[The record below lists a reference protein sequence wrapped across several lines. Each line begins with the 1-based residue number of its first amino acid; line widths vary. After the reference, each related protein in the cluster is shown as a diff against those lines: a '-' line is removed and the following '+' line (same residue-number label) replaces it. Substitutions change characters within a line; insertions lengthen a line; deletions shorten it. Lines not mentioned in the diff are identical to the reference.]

1 MNIQLPAILMFTRGT
16 RFWPIPISLT
26 WNTAIL
32 GWFPLLSIIPVREN
46 SEVTI
51 ICPEKVSNER
61 VPYAKYTL
69 YPASGVLFRMS
80 VCGGAPKIPE
90 PPQACNLAEMHVF
103 EMLSINRQLMMTRI
117 NLYND
122 DNCHRSERKYIY
134 IYI

>member
-1 MNIQLPAILMFTRGT
+1 
-16 RFWPIPISLT
+16 
-26 WNTAIL
+26 
-32 GWFPLLSIIPVREN
+32 
-46 SEVTI
+46 
-51 ICPEKVSNER
+51 
-61 VPYAKYTL
+61 
-69 YPASGVLFRMS
+69 MS

-134 IYI
+134 IYLNIYICIYIYVYIYICIYIYTTPKCAEARPVDLQSPLQVLTLSLSETSLAQLTSLITRLYLPMSCQPESTSYQL